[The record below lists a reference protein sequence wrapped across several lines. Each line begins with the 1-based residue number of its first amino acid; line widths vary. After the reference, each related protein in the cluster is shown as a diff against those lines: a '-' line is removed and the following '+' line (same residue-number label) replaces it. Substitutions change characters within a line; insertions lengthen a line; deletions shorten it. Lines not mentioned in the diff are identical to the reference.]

1 MIKSEF
7 LDCSMRFKA
16 KSIVLI
22 SAEKIEA
29 LSGNR
34 HLYVSDGVTQ
44 ADPAVSYQMERFFV
58 VVVALLFYVQ
68 GKHLRSCWGGQLT

>member
-1 MIKSEF
+1 MIKSEPR
-7 LDCSMRFKA
+7 DCSIWSKA
-16 KSIVLI
+16 KSIALI

-44 ADPAVSYQMERFFV
+44 ADQAVSPSLEPSV
-58 VVVALLFYVQ
+58 NIV
-68 GKHLRSCWGGQLT
+68 S